1 MKDKNIVSICSP
13 TYESIVYTYVMS
25 DMQLEEYNYITK
37 NGSLMNLK
45 VFGQLN
51 SKGLLNKRIRQNV
64 SSIKL

>member
-13 TYESIVYTYVMS
+13 TYEGIVYTYVMS
-25 DMQLEEYNYITK
+25 DMQLEEYNYITR